1 MVRSLLVN
9 YLRQDLLPLKVM
21 CLRDLICRVWFV
33 NAQVVGGC
41 VMQSMG
47 AACWGEGW
55 EHVVWERTAYALD
68 GASESNS
75 KMQPLSGG
83 KNLKAFLDSEFDYV
97 TNYHCDLRK
106 ASSPFWSLVFLI
118 CQWVAGHMAAQL
130 TSWLPVACLG
140 TVLGCALSQG
150 SFDSSRHTTDSVSF
164 VNSAACMYMDCSIQ
178 LQSPSTPLHDP
189 VVLILGNYVFQ
200 TPFSAGSVVALTN
213 ESYLYKT
220 WSQRESKVMSY

>member
-1 MVRSLLVN
+1 MRL
-9 YLRQDLLPLKVM
+9 Q
-21 CLRDLICRVWFV
+21 RVTQKCNHW
-33 NAQVVGGC
+33 VV
-41 VMQSMG
+41 
-47 AACWGEGW
+47 
-55 EHVVWERTAYALD
+55 ERI
-68 GASESNS
+68 
-75 KMQPLSGG
+75 
-83 KNLKAFLDSEFDYV
+83 LKAFLDSEFDYV

-106 ASSPFWSLVFLI
+106 ASSPFWPLVFLM

-150 SFDSSRHTTDSVSF
+150 SFDFSRHTTDSVSF
-164 VNSAACMYMDCSIQ
+164 VNSAASMYMDCSIQ
-178 LQSPSTPLHDP
+178 LQSPSTPFHDP